1 MTLFCNMLFSGD
13 SFTQL
18 VTEEFLI
25 RQNRSDELSFKER
38 AQFRG
43 VPLLRFSSG
52 LVRQGSFELDQFVAG
67 ELVIHPGGPLLLKCF
82 HKRLSTGSAIFCA
95 RKKVAT

>member
-1 MTLFCNMLFSGD
+1 MTLFGNMLVSGD

-18 VTEEFLI
+18 MAEEFLI
-25 RQNRSDELSFKER
+25 GQNRSNELALEER
-38 AQFRG
+38 AQFG
-43 VPLLRFSSG
+43 GISLLRFSSG

-67 ELVIHPGGPLLLKCF
+67 ELVIDPGGPLLLKCF